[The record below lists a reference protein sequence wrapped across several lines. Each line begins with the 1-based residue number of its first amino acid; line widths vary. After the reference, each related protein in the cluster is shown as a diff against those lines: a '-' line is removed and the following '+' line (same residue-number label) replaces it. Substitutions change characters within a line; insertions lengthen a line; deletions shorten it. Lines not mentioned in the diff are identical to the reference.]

1 MSTGDDTIGLWS
13 QGTSNLDIVIKFNTI
28 RNPWLANGVGIYGGT
43 NITVS
48 DNIIKD
54 TVYAG
59 AGVNIST
66 NFQPTPFVGSVKVLR
81 NTIIRCGSENQNDT
95 VGGIWFNY
103 GSCYDNRL
111 IIL

>member
-13 QGTSNLDIVIKFNTI
+13 QGTSNLNIVIKHNTI

-43 NITVS
+43 NITVM

-59 AGVNIST
+59 AGVNIS
-66 NFQPTPFVGSVKVLR
+66 NFPTYFIYRFS
-81 NTIIRCGSENQNDT
+81 
-95 VGGIWFNY
+95 
-103 GSCYDNRL
+103 
-111 IIL
+111 